1 MWCAQTNKHQFSSDH
16 VDTCV
21 PVKVRDVSVYFLLG
35 PGGQMQ
41 QVKNECCL
49 IGKLQIFIGNSF
61 CEANEQAVILNEN
74 N

>member
-1 MWCAQTNKHQFSSDH
+1 M
-16 VDTCV
+16 

-61 CEANEQAVILNEN
+61 CEANEQAVILHEN